1 MEDKA
6 MLGSNLSA
14 MRVLRSD
21 GRATYETAARLCA
34 NTSLWNLRAKN
45 PMPKHASAKKSDRLL
60 RYFLTHFTFDD
71 YFMRPV
77 RKPITYRVSGNL
89 IRNAFMPAFAIKLR
103 ADDH

>member
-1 MEDKA
+1 

-45 PMPKHASAKKSDRLL
+45 PMPKLASATLSDSLL
-60 RYFLTHFTFDD
+60 CNFFAHFTLDD
-71 YFMRPV
+71 YFVRPV
-77 RKPITYRVSGNL
+77 REPVTYRVCGNL
-89 IRNAFMPAFAIKLR
+89 VCNAFVPAFAIKL
-103 ADDH
+103 